1 MTEEVKIEL
10 TPKQEA
16 FCNEYLI
23 DLNATGAAKRAG
35 YSEDTAHSIGW
46 ENLRKP
52 EIQSRI
58 NQLREIM
65 ANGFNITKER
75 IIQEYSRLAFF
86 DIRKIHTV
94 DGAIKPVTD
103 WDEDSAAAV
112 AGIEVYEE
120 NMKSDDPNDEMVV
133 GKLKK
138 VKIAEKKAAL
148 DSLAKILGYNPAEK
162 REHTG
167 KDGEPLPPAV
177 INVFTSPKPQDSEI
191 KENEEPVVQLRYD
204 SPDDR
209 KPE

>member
-1 MTEEVKIEL
+1 MSEDVKKDL

-16 FCNEYLI
+16 FCNEYLV

-35 YSEDTAHSIGW
+35 YSEDTAYAIGW

-52 EIQSRI
+52 EIQARI
-58 NQLREIM
+58 TELREAM
-65 ANGFNITKER
+65 AKGFNITKER

-94 DGAIKPVTD
+94 DGALKPVTD
-103 WDEDSAAAV
+103 WDDDSAAAV

-120 NMKSDDPNDEMVV
+120 KISSDDEKEQITAGQV
-133 GKLKK
+133 KK

-162 REHTG
+162 REITG
-167 KDGEPLPPAV
+167 KDGEPLASIIVNPIQTTAAV
-177 INVFTSPKPQDSEI
+177 IEE
-191 KENEEPVVQLRYD
+191 KEPGNDQ
-204 SPDDR
+204 
-209 KPE
+209 